1 MSIHTD
7 PPTTAA
13 QVRQLDGEIGADM
26 FSPASQ
32 PLEAAPPQK
41 PKQSQSGSQDD
52 VPGLSAGSTTSAS
65 STSIESLDSY
75 GDGGVSPPSSG
86 TGTGTGT
93 GDDGKSTPATSVG
106 VVEIDD
112 REDNVR
118 RYKREL
124 YLYTRGLYLE
134 AKLSSSRSDKRRGST
149 GGAAYTQFGQ
159 KQSGMERL
167 AQKKALARRL
177 NG

>member
-1 MSIHTD
+1 MPPPPLHSLPSTLAAMSIHTD

-13 QVRQLDGEIGADM
+13 QVRQLDGQMGAEV

-41 PKQSQSGSQDD
+41 AKAKPKQTPTGSQDD

-75 GDGGVSPPSSG
+75 GDAGGVSPPSSG

-106 VVEIDD
+106 VVDLDDD

-118 RYKREL
+118 RYQRGL
-124 YLYTRGLYLE
+124 YLYTV
-134 AKLSSSRSDKRRGST
+134 SSSSDCFLDRG
-149 GGAAYTQFGQ
+149 
-159 KQSGMERL
+159 
-167 AQKKALARRL
+167 
-177 NG
+177 